1 MKKLLSLGL
10 IVLLTI
16 ALLTAC
22 GGGAANDSNE
32 QGQEAPNGTAT
43 EEQGATDEQ
52 GQEATDEKGAETAA
66 YKDGTYTA
74 EEKEFDDHGWKGQI
88 EIKVEGGKITEV
100 NYDEVNQEGKKK
112 SEDTEYHKRF
122 KEQKNVD
129 LLDAYET
136 LEKGLVE
143 KQDPDAVDT
152 YTGATGT
159 TEKFKTLAK
168 EALKEAQSK

>member
-1 MKKLLSLGL
+1 MKKLFSLGL
-10 IVLLTI
+10 IMLLTI

-22 GGGAANDSNE
+22 GGASNDSK
-32 QGQEAPNGTAT
+32 
-43 EEQGATDEQ
+43 D
-52 GQEATDEKGAETAA
+52 KGAGNVT

-74 EEKEFDDHGWKGQI
+74 EEPEFDDHGWKAQI

-100 NYDEVNQEGKKK
+100 NFDEVNQEGKKK
-112 SEDTEYHKRF
+112 SEDTEYIERF
-122 KEQKNVD
+122 KQQKNVD
-129 LLDAYET
+129 IVDAYDT

-152 YTGATGT
+152 YTGATGA
-159 TEKFKTLAK
+159 TEKFKALAK

>member
-22 GGGAANDSNE
+22 GGAANDSNE
-32 QGQEAPNGTAT
+32 QGQGAT
-43 EEQGATDEQ
+43 ED
-52 GQEATDEKGAETAA
+52 KGAETAA
-66 YKDGTYTA
+66 YKDGTYKA
-74 EEKEFDDHGWKGQI
+74 EEPKFDEHGWKGQI

>member
-1 MKKLLSLGL
+1 MKKLLSVGL
-10 IVLLTI
+10 IVLLTV

-22 GGGAANDSNE
+22 GGATKQE
-32 QGQEAPNGTAT
+32 QGT
-43 EEQGATDEQ
+43 
-52 GQEATDEKGAETAA
+52 KTAA
-66 YKDGTYTA
+66 YKDGVYKA
-74 EEKEFDDHGWKGQI
+74 EESQFDDHGWKGQI

-100 NYDEVNQEGKKK
+100 KYDEVNQEGKKK

-129 LLDAYET
+129 LLKAYET
-136 LEKGLVE
+136 LEKDLVE

-159 TEKFKTLAK
+159 TTKFKTLAK

>member
-1 MKKLLSLGL
+1 MKKLLSVGL

-22 GGGAANDSNE
+22 GGGAANDSNKQD
-32 QGQEAPNGTAT
+32 QGT
-43 EEQGATDEQ
+43 
-52 GQEATDEKGAETAA
+52 ETAA
-66 YKDGTYTA
+66 YKDGTYKA
-74 EEKEFDDHGWKGQI
+74 EEPQFDDHGWKGQI

-112 SEDTEYHKRF
+112 SEDTDYQKRF

-129 LLDAYET
+129 LLNAYET
-136 LEKGLVE
+136 LEKDLVE
-143 KQDPDAVDT
+143 KQNPDAVDT

-159 TEKFKTLAK
+159 TQKFKTLAK